1 MGPVEDMKQRNVGN
15 SGVKVSL
22 LGLGCNNFGLRMPV
36 EDSQAVIKKA
46 LDVGI
51 TFFDTADVYGQ
62 RGGSETAL
70 GQYLGSRLKDVFIAS
85 KFGNAMDEEGKL
97 RGGSRAYVR
106 QAIEASLKR
115 LKRDWIDLY
124 QMHRPDPKVPIEE
137 TLRTLDDLV
146 KEGKI
151 RYIGFS
157 QLAGWELADRHWIA
171 RHNGLNPVTAVEIE
185 YSLLNRD
192 PERELVPAMRQ
203 YGVGLLPF
211 YPLASGFLTG
221 KYKRG
226 APLPEGGRLTKGKSY
241 ADLFM
246 TDSNWTVLERLEAF
260 CAARGRNLLEL
271 ALSWLAAQPVMLSVI
286 AGATRAEQVAANVKA
301 IDWELTS
308 QELAEIDG
316 ITGKPPASGRT
327 QRRTT

>member
-1 MGPVEDMKQRNVGN
+1 MGPLEDMKQRNVGN

-70 GQYLGSRLKDVFIAS
+70 GQYLGGRLKDVFIAT

-327 QRRTT
+327 QRRTA